1 MEKNIEDQWLVDATD
16 ENRIED
22 LIEKKESDLKRKKI
36 NEPRN
41 FRGYEYEFEIWKFFL
56 SLKPNFISDITRLCK
71 FDFSKCTNEDA
82 PKIDGESLSA
92 YQSAKQ
98 TDVVAIFD
106 RHIFIVEC
114 KATKSKKSY
123 SSLSEQIALFNSLR
137 PYKNERVE
145 SLYGKDKYVP
155 VHMFCTD
162 GYKIKPS
169 EHIECLKKQKVILFS
184 EKYKE
189 YIDTV
194 REESESGEFAY
205 IQLLGMFRSGHPD
218 YGEVEFDS
226 YHSVSGKKK
235 KHKVYTFS
243 MSPEELLKI
252 STVSHHRA
260 ALIYDTNNIKKS
272 YYQRLLKK
280 GRIAKISQWLIENES
295 PFPNNIIVSYRGKSN
310 LVWNPTK
317 QKNLK
322 KSDSSGVEANKPG
335 TLTFDACPG
344 TFHVVDGQH
353 RLFSY
358 TGVPKKEI
366 GGLRRNHRLLVTAFE
381 GLSAE
386 EEANLFLEVNQNA
399 KPINPGLIMEIQYAS
414 EEVFLDNL
422 ATAVVFEFRKN
433 RSSALFDCINEA
445 EGKSKQLQPK
455 QMQSGILRMDT
466 INASDF
472 TSGKFWPS
480 NGNDSWQNL
489 LTCSEKMYE
498 HMNTMLNDIKEKNSD
513 VWFKKKKFGKNKEK
527 EKSGLLQDSILQGVF
542 FVLDRIMINI
552 RGKEKQIECANV
564 FAANLAAHER
574 DDLMYRILNLK
585 YYTAGGG
592 AMGQIGPFLIDLF
605 LSDDYKELQ
614 YDEDLELLRVIAD
627 SDGRG
632 KDEMQKLDRER
643 LREVKYTR
651 KLGKKLP
658 ISTGT
663 RFQRAKRYHNLI
675 KRIIEVIL
683 TDSKYLNGDPWRTL
697 IIPSKLDNDANF
709 KEYLRKHETDQKKAV
724 NMPDFPF
731 KKIEG
736 EDLRKVLDPFKI
748 NAARP
753 MGAKSDESRNKIK
766 KNLLEYIWNN
776 LLLFRKEDV
785 EDLPKEMPE
794 LNNRYWTKGT
804 KYIDTFYTF
813 RNKSYGDNLDDA
825 HMEDSAESVEHLE
838 DEFDE
843 YEKGFTTK
851 VQKIMQDFKDIQTL
865 IEKNSQ

>member
-1 MEKNIEDQWLVDATD
+1 
-16 ENRIED
+16 
-22 LIEKKESDLKRKKI
+22 
-36 NEPRN
+36 
-41 FRGYEYEFEIWKFFL
+41 
-56 SLKPNFISDITRLCK
+56 
-71 FDFSKCTNEDA
+71 
-82 PKIDGESLSA
+82 
-92 YQSAKQ
+92 
-98 TDVVAIFD
+98 
-106 RHIFIVEC
+106 
-114 KATKSKKSY
+114 
-123 SSLSEQIALFNSLR
+123 
-137 PYKNERVE
+137 
-145 SLYGKDKYVP
+145 
-155 VHMFCTD
+155 
-162 GYKIKPS
+162 
-169 EHIECLKKQKVILFS
+169 
-184 EKYKE
+184 
-189 YIDTV
+189 
-194 REESESGEFAY
+194 
-205 IQLLGMFRSGHPD
+205 
-218 YGEVEFDS
+218 
-226 YHSVSGKKK
+226 
-235 KHKVYTFS
+235 
-243 MSPEELLKI
+243 
-252 STVSHHRA
+252 
-260 ALIYDTNNIKKS
+260 
-272 YYQRLLKK
+272 
-280 GRIAKISQWLIENES
+280 
-295 PFPNNIIVSYRGKSN
+295 
-310 LVWNPTK
+310 
-317 QKNLK
+317 
-322 KSDSSGVEANKPG
+322 
-335 TLTFDACPG
+335 
-344 TFHVVDGQH
+344 
-353 RLFSY
+353 
-358 TGVPKKEI
+358 
-366 GGLRRNHRLLVTAFE
+366 
-381 GLSAE
+381 
-386 EEANLFLEVNQNA
+386 
-399 KPINPGLIMEIQYAS
+399 
-414 EEVFLDNL
+414 
-422 ATAVVFEFRKN
+422 
-433 RSSALFDCINEA
+433 
-445 EGKSKQLQPK
+445 
-455 QMQSGILRMDT
+455 
-466 INASDF
+466 
-472 TSGKFWPS
+472 
-480 NGNDSWQNL
+480 
-489 LTCSEKMYE
+489 
-498 HMNTMLNDIKEKNSD
+498 MNTMLNDIKEKNSD

-574 DDLMYRILNLK
+574 DDLMYRVLNLK

-651 KLGKKLP
+651 QLGKKLP

-709 KEYLRKHETDQKKAV
+709 KEYLRKHVTDQKKAV

-785 EDLPKEMPE
+785 ENLPKEMPE
-794 LNNRYWTKGT
+794 LNNPYWTKGT